1 MEHVQVG
8 LTGRGVHVDT
18 VNFTT
23 TTAFA
28 ENAPDLH
35 YYCEHHP
42 GMGGTVTTQTLSL
55 KDMLIED
62 AVSAG
67 LDPYP
72 VDEAATTSIPLIEA
86 QPGAGDYA
94 YVDRSFGGAIIY
106 ESDGSTQNID
116 FDGSENTFFLDVSSE
131 FDFFGFSYDPA
142 YTDDSGGRFRGIV
155 GTGTR
160 TIEFGESTGDVGDWD
175 VISFDGL
182 DTAVTIDLSAVDV
195 NYDVTVT
202 NKLNSSLIETTGPV
216 SLNSDNGHYYQA
228 IDQYMSW
235 DDAKVYASL

>member
-1 MEHVQVG
+1 M
-8 LTGRGVHVDT
+8 
-18 VNFTT
+18 
-23 TTAFA
+23 
-28 ENAPDLH
+28 
-35 YYCEHHP
+35 
-42 GMGGTVTTQTLSL
+42 TTQTLSL

-67 LDPYP
+67 LDPYH

-142 YTDDSGGRFRGIV
+142 YTDDSEVVVLEGIV
-155 GTGTR
+155 GR
-160 TIEFGESTGDVGDWD
+160 YS
-175 VISFDGL
+175 
-182 DTAVTIDLSAVDV
+182 
-195 NYDVTVT
+195 YD
-202 NKLNSSLIETTGPV
+202 
-216 SLNSDNGHYYQA
+216 
-228 IDQYMSW
+228 
-235 DDAKVYASL
+235 